1 MVRAEPPIA
10 VNMATRCSEADRE
23 GTGVVGAEDGQ
34 LSPGVQASVY
44 RHAAAGR
51 TAYAEETRAL
61 RRTIHLCVRAEAQA
75 PALHAG
81 QKTAAS
87 ITVAQAGA

>member
-1 MVRAEPPIA
+1 
-10 VNMATRCSEADRE
+10 MATRCSEADRE

-34 LSPGVQASVY
+34 LSPDVQAGVY
-44 RHAAAGR
+44 SHAAAGR
-51 TAYAEETRAL
+51 EAYAEEMRAL
-61 RRTIHLCVRAEAQA
+61 RRTTHLCAEAQA